1 MDPSSQPAGNDQ
13 NNSGA
18 SGSGS
23 NSTQVYCNSTWVR
36 YIHKP
41 KGTQVEATH
50 FCYQCEKFYLCP
62 DCLEDHKDEF
72 AAHKTSSNVRQAE
85 EERERLQLYGKPI
98 RAPAAS
104 DIITKR
110 LVYGLDEERSLYV
123 VGNHSFVQPGRR
135 APMITLLGK
144 SGVGKS
150 TIACQLIQGK
160 EAMEGFIP
168 IVAELG
174 KTSTTMGVTYFKG
187 EIGNQDKMEVDI
199 LDFEGLDG
207 SEKTYM
213 ATLADKA
220 CDTLGKVTKYF
231 KFDGLTKYT
240 KRSEA
245 VEAYLLPLAY
255 MLADAVIMVLPQA
268 GETKSLE
275 SLLKSI
281 SNMSEIQVQHAKN
294 ELPHL
299 VVIFNKCEDEFH
311 KRDLEREVASQ
322 VPNRFSSIK
331 CYTLPDFKGSTPEN
345 SVNFF
350 KRLTEIQE
358 NLRISLSFRVK
369 KAETASRHDRP
380 YRMGDMFKLIVPRL
394 PGFIHQKEQPIM
406 LHSLI
411 PGESSDDWHLRF
423 ADDFNERFIKQ
434 MNIPALAKKELL
446 KPLLLV
452 ARSMMVFRMCSY
464 QLLAQPFRYSS
475 QSPKARQFNEGMN
488 SIIECIENRLPC
500 SATTTYFA
508 VKTYNLNCGS
518 LRGHHGKQHRSEG
531 KCLKKFVPFFKT
543 LFTRQSGFK
552 DYHHWPEQGQSGGDY
567 VRHPHLLEC
576 HSAIGSL
583 HSLKNDEN
591 TEKDHKIN
599 LQDESTNNTIVPADK
614 NSDTDSLSEEADSQ
628 KSSNRS
634 STRGIEVDSASEVG
648 SAVDLSSVDYEMD
661 SNTSPPDIFS
671 DNSYELLQEQVKYYL
686 SKSARI
692 DQLQEITLDRLRRL
706 PEKADFMDFMSS
718 QKQIFQIASTQTS
731 SAQSSS
737 PLDQP
742 SNQFFQNCC
751 SLCLTQDNLQKIQCE
766 KNHQACGNCTK
777 VTSRLE
783 ICWICG
789 FYGKKSSQSDPRR
802 NPTQSSSKAPTFS
815 FVKTK

>member
-452 ARSMMVFRMCSY
+452 ARSMMVFRICGCKQTQESP
-464 QLLAQPFRYSS
+464 QSNGSS
-475 QSPKARQFNEGMN
+475 PQASEFNIGMH
-488 SIIECIENRLPC
+488 SIIEEIENRLPC
-500 SATTTYFA
+500 SAVTEYEYLL
-508 VKTYNLNCGS
+508 KSKPKCGS
-518 LRGHHGKQHRSEG
+518 LRGGHGEQHQSEG
-531 KCLKKFVPFFKT
+531 RYLKRLKPFFET
-543 LFTRQSGFK
+543 LFTDKAGFF
-552 DYHHWPEQGQSGGDY
+552 DYHFWPEKKKKEEEEEVEVGHEANY
-567 VRHPHLLEC
+567 MRHPDILACFPE
-576 HSAIGSL
+576 
-583 HSLKNDEN
+583 D
-591 TEKDHKIN
+591 
-599 LQDESTNNTIVPADK
+599 
-614 NSDTDSLSEEADSQ
+614 DSQ
-628 KSSNRS
+628 QIYSQGKEQLPSAAASSQGGESSSQAQSHSITSEMKSSDLFSGENCKVKQEQLEICLSQIWHMDTIRES
-634 STRGIEVDSASEVG
+634 ILKELQGMPKKGEFISF
-648 SAVDLSSVDYEMD
+648 LSS
-661 SNTSPPDIFS
+661 
-671 DNSYELLQEQVKYYL
+671 QEQTL
-686 SKSARI
+686 STGA
-692 DQLQEITLDRLRRL
+692 T
-706 PEKADFMDFMSS
+706 
-718 QKQIFQIASTQTS
+718 STT
-731 SAQSSS
+731 QSNPSS
-737 PLDQP
+737 PEHATP
-742 SNQFFQNCC
+742 KFFHKCC
-751 SLCLTQDNLQKIQCE
+751 SLCLRKDNLITIQCE
-766 KNHQACGNCTK
+766 KKHQVCVNCQLAAN
-777 VTSRLE
+777 RLE